1 MKKIILMA
9 FVLISCAVSG
19 RHNDHTLTDPLK
31 EFREKKSI
39 ESLTTEQK
47 DELLILRK
55 EYFSEL
61 QDIQEE
67 EKKLRKEANQYMM
80 KNDEEKYEEI
90 HDRMNELKVEKKIIK
105 ENYSRKIDEV
115 LEETGRTGR

>member
-9 FVLISCAVSG
+9 FVLTSCAVSA

-31 EFREKKSI
+31 EFREKRSI
-39 ESLTTEQK
+39 ESLTAEQK

-61 QDIQEE
+61 QSIQEE

-80 KNDEEKYEEI
+80 KNEEKKYEEI
-90 HDRMNELKVEKKIIK
+90 HDRMNELKLEKKIIK
-105 ENYSRKIDEV
+105 ENYSKKIDEV
-115 LEETGRTGR
+115 LMETGGIKK

>member
-19 RHNDHTLTDPLK
+19 RHNGHTLTDPLK

-90 HDRMNELKVEKKIIK
+90 HDRMNELKFEKKIIK
-105 ENYSRKIDEV
+105 ENYNKRIDEI
-115 LEETGRTGR
+115 LKETGRTGK

>member
-1 MKKIILMA
+1 MTIL
-9 FVLISCAVSG
+9 LQI
-19 RHNDHTLTDPLK
+19 PLK
-31 EFREKKSI
+31 NLERKRI

-61 QDIQEE
+61 QEIQEE

-90 HDRMNELKVEKKIIK
+90 HDRMNELKIEKKIIK
-105 ENYSRKIDEV
+105 ENYNKRIDEI
-115 LEETGRTGR
+115 LKETGRTENENF

>member
-31 EFREKKSI
+31 EFREKKVS
-39 ESLTTEQK
+39 SLLRQNKKTNF
-47 DELLILRK
+47 LFRRK

-61 QDIQEE
+61 QDIQEG
-67 EKKLRKEANQYMM
+67 R
-80 KNDEEKYEEI
+80 
-90 HDRMNELKVEKKIIK
+90 KKIKKRSKSI
-105 ENYSRKIDEV
+105 YDEK
-115 LEETGRTGR
+115 

>member
-9 FVLISCAVSG
+9 FVLTSCAVSG
-19 RHNDHTLTDPLK
+19 RHNDHTLTDSLK

-90 HDRMNELKVEKKIIK
+90 HDRMNELKFEKKIIK
-105 ENYSRKIDEV
+105 ENYNKRIDEI
-115 LEETGRTGR
+115 LKETGRTGK